1 MRSMTIRFL
10 IAAFFFAFFT
20 TSRADPAVANAQ
32 KVLKDAGFYYGPVT
46 GEKNADT
53 GAAIRRYQIRNG
65 LEITGELNDETLQ
78 SLSKAPAATPAPV
91 HSMSPA
97 TAVPVPTRPAQEPS
111 DQRNDNMGDR
121 SPENPAPGQTL
132 AAPLQDR
139 EPGLVYPGRPV
150 PSDGGMFAGTPYG
163 KAPPEVQKRVVVDAQ
178 TILARRGLFK
188 FQVDGVF
195 GPDMEFS
202 LRAYQSRV
210 GLRPTGHLDLETL
223 AALELLPGA
232 HERVYTPRRGGLPP
246 GAEPPVR
253 GEWIR
258 P

>member
-1 MRSMTIRFL
+1 MSSMIMRLLS
-10 IAAFFFAFFT
+10 AAFFFAFLT
-20 TSRADPAVANAQ
+20 TLRADPAIASAQ
-32 KVLKDAGFYYGPVT
+32 QVLKDAGFYYGSVT

-78 SLSKAPAATPAPV
+78 SLRQAHAATPAPV
-91 HSMSPA
+91 HSTAS
-97 TAVPVPTRPAQEPS
+97 AVPAAPPDPRT
-111 DQRNDNMGDR
+111 DNLGDGG
-121 SPENPAPGQTL
+121 PKDPAPDQTL
-132 AAPLQDR
+132 APPPQDR
-139 EPGLVYPGRPV
+139 EPALVYPGRPV

-163 KAPPEVQKRVVVDAQ
+163 KAPPEIQRRVVVDAQ

-202 LRAYQSRV
+202 LRAYQSHV
-210 GLRPTGHLDLETL
+210 GLRPTGRLDLETL

-232 HERVYTPRRGGLPP
+232 HERVRTPRRGFAP
-246 GAEPPVR
+246 GSEPPVR